1 MEVLNFVIRSKR
13 YRQWSETH
21 EVIMRQYLVLCVD
34 MQRSAVAKDGLYQY
48 RNICKDANLD
58 SFRRV
63 LDDFLVLA
71 EKKASEKTSWVKF
84 LWESFQNILYLLKNN
99 YLMEKIYTEV
109 AKRGQPS
116 YWLLMT

>member
-1 MEVLNFVIRSKR
+1 MEVLEFVIQSKK
-13 YRQWSETH
+13 YRQWSEAH
-21 EVIMRQYLVLCVD
+21 EVIMHQYLVLCVD
-34 MQRSAVAKDGLYQY
+34 LQESAAAKDGLYQY
-48 RNICKDANLD
+48 RNICKDVNLD

-63 LDDFLVLA
+63 LDDFLALA
-71 EKKASEKTSWVKF
+71 EKKASERTPWVKF

-116 YWLLMT
+116 HWLLVT